1 MPSQDEESDEFS
13 ENDPWGSDFETE
25 DDFSDAGSLRVKD
38 DDEEEDPYDSVEIS
52 PMMERK
58 RPFKFVSEITHFS
71 PFKKISVSLN
81 IPGLKG
87 HLKGCL
93 GMNKPSTLPYS
104 PISPLKEKGNN
115 NKILMIYTLESNS
128 IV

>member
-25 DDFSDAGSLRVKD
+25 DEFTDAGSLKVKG

-58 RPFKFVSEITHFS
+58 RPV
-71 PFKKISVSLN
+71 LQ
-81 IPGLKG
+81 
-87 HLKGCL
+87 
-93 GMNKPSTLPYS
+93 
-104 PISPLKEKGNN
+104 
-115 NKILMIYTLESNS
+115 
-128 IV
+128 